1 MPKNGAPDGAM
12 TEETVQALAQTIQI
26 ALTEE
31 ETQRIAAELEEA
43 LSYVAPLMEEIDA
56 SLPITSHPIAI
67 TNVMRTDE
75 VADVLTQEEALKNAP
90 AVADGMFRVNSIMG
104 GEQ

>member
-12 TEETVQALAQTIQI
+12 TQETVQALAQTIQI
-26 ALTEE
+26 ALTEK
-31 ETQRIAAELEEA
+31 ETQQITAELEAA
-43 LSYVAPLMEEIDA
+43 LTYISPLMDEIDD

-67 TNVMRTDE
+67 TNVMRADE
-75 VADVLTQEEALKNAP
+75 ITDVLTQEEALENAP
-90 AVADGMFRVNSIMG
+90 EVADGMFRVNSIMG